1 MQQQQTIVASRNS
14 VSNLQ
19 RETSPTVCCLSTGG
33 KFQFLA
39 NQEIEKKSNF
49 SDRKKDEQQQRQRGA
64 KEERVKSDNYYTK
77 SDYLVKSCK
86 NRLNG
91 RKVSSIGLAGV
102 EKVKIDDHSSSGSEE
117 KKVKRREQDNTSC
130 KKVSCSR
137 DEIGRFGRQS
147 TNNNHHHHL
156 HENYKIFNIIN
167 RTTTIT
173 RTSKVSTKK
182 NKAVSREKNDPDAA
196 SVSEKNIH
204 QRNKS
209 VYDDDGKNSQSQYC
223 TDNNNNRI
231 VKISDYSLIPQQTKV
246 CSEIK
251 NKSEIKQ
258 SASLLLH
265 ENDFSFIDSSSRSV
279 SRSSSASYDSV
290 NRQQRKYH
298 IPNVSDVQEFS
309 VETCANQNIYYSPV
323 GYKND
328 FKFTDDDDVVDVGN
342 VELENGPLRLVVD
355 QSTSHENNPVSLELF
370 TSFKLLIS
378 SFNLFI
384 LNMAQ

>member
-1 MQQQQTIVASRNS
+1 MQPQQQTIVASRNS

-33 KFQFLA
+33 KFQFLT

-49 SDRKKDEQQQRQRGA
+49 SDRKDERQQQQQQRGV

-102 EKVKIDDHSSSGSEE
+102 EKVKLDEHISSGSEV
-117 KKVKRREQDNTSC
+117 KKVKKREQDNTRS

-156 HENYKIFNIIN
+156 HENCKIFNIIN

-173 RTSKVSTKK
+173 RTSEVSTKK
-182 NKAVSREKNDPDAA
+182 NQAVSREKNDPDAA
-196 SVSEKNIH
+196 SEKNIH
-204 QRNKS
+204 QRNKL

-231 VKISDYSLIPQQTKV
+231 VKISDYSLIPQQTKA

-251 NKSEIKQ
+251 NKSVIKQ

-265 ENDFSFIDSSSRSV
+265 DNDFSFIDSSSRSV

-323 GYKND
+323 GYKDD
-328 FKFTDDDDVVDVGN
+328 FRFTDDDDVVDVGN
-342 VELENGPLRLVVD
+342 VELENGPLKLVVD

-370 TSFKLLIS
+370 TSFKLLKS